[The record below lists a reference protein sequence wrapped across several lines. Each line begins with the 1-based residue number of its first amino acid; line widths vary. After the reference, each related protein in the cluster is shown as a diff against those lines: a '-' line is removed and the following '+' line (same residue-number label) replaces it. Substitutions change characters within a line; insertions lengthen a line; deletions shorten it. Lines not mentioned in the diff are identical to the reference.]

1 MSLEPF
7 IYLFL
12 FLIFALL
19 SFVAR
24 WLKRELDGSADRETE
39 SKVYGLFQERP
50 EPLVFSQEKLPV
62 REERGTKEPLMA
74 PAPARLKSKRVKI
87 HPRNLQ
93 EMRRGIVLMTVLGP
107 CRALD
112 PPNRSLHF

>member
-12 FLIFALL
+12 LMLFAFV

-39 SKVYGLFQERP
+39 SKVYGLFQESP
-50 EPLVFSQEKLPV
+50 EPFENAADTLPV
-62 REERGTKEPLMA
+62 LERKNSPGPSMA
-74 PAPARLKSKRVKI
+74 PARQKRMPKNVTI
-87 HPRNLQ
+87 DPQNLQ
-93 EMRRGIVLMTVLGP
+93 EMRRGMVLMTVLGP
-107 CRALD
+107 CRALE
-112 PPNRSLHF
+112 PPNESLHF